1 MLNASCCIVR
11 HVGSDANELCL
22 QCVLF
27 CLYDAQCAV
36 EDVLLELGC
45 LYTLYSQYGLHAFIM
60 FHTGATVVPRRPL
73 SPTGSVC
80 QRWVVH
86 STACAALVEREAAR
100 GAIAYSLG
108 EGGAEP
114 SDPHTHIWLR

>member
-1 MLNASCCIVR
+1 MSYAYSVFCSVCTTRAVR
-11 HVGSDANELCL
+11 GG
-22 QCVLF
+22 
-27 CLYDAQCAV
+27 
-36 EDVLLELGC
+36 DVLLELDC
-45 LYTLYSQYGLHAFIM
+45 LYTLYSQYGLYAFIM

-100 GAIAYSLG
+100 GAIALFSG
-108 EGGAEP
+108 GGVSGAE
-114 SDPHTHIWLR
+114 